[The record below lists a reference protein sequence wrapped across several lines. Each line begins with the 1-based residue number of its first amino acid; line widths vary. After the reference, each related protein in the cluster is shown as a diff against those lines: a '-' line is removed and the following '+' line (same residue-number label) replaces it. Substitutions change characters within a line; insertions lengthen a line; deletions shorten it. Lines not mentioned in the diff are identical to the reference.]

1 MRNLR
6 TIDIVCQ
13 VLDNYGDVGV
23 CWRLARVLA
32 LDGLD
37 VTLWVDD
44 LARLQRLRPSVDIL
58 RDQQSLDGFTLRYW
72 SAQVAPDPA
81 ADLVI
86 GAFGCRLP
94 EATLQRMATR
104 TPAPVWINLEY
115 LSAEDWVEHSH
126 LMPSPHPRLPLVEY
140 FFFPGFTPQTG
151 GLLSE
156 PDLLSQRASFDASER
171 ALFLSNLGVS
181 VPFNSLL
188 VSLFCYPSA
197 PIESLLNMMQS
208 GPPIICL
215 IPEGVTPLAPGAG
228 EKITRG
234 ALTLQGIPF
243 LSPDDYDRLLWSCDL
258 NFVRG
263 EDSASRAQWA
273 AQPMVWQ
280 LYPQHQQVHVH
291 KLEAFMARYCAGLDE
306 PGHTAWCEFS
316 RWWNAEPNYPPD
328 WRALM
333 RALPV
338 LKLHANRWQQRLAA
352 NRALGSA
359 LVEFAREIG

>member
-1 MRNLR
+1 
-6 TIDIVCQ
+6 
-13 VLDNYGDVGV
+13 
-23 CWRLARVLA
+23 
-32 LDGLD
+32 
-37 VTLWVDD
+37 
-44 LARLQRLRPSVDIL
+44 
-58 RDQQSLDGFTLRYW
+58 
-72 SAQVAPDPA
+72 
-81 ADLVI
+81 
-86 GAFGCRLP
+86 
-94 EATLQRMATR
+94 
-104 TPAPVWINLEY
+104 
-115 LSAEDWVEHSH
+115 
-126 LMPSPHPRLPLVEY
+126 
-140 FFFPGFTPQTG
+140 
-151 GLLSE
+151 
-156 PDLLSQRASFDASER
+156 
-171 ALFLSNLGVS
+171 
-181 VPFNSLL
+181 L

-215 IPEGVTPLAPGAG
+215 IPEGVTPLAPGPG

-234 ALTLQGIPF
+234 ALTLQCIPF

-280 LYPQHQQVHVH
+280 LYPQHQQVHLH

-316 RWWNAEPNYPPD
+316 RWWNADPNCSPD
-328 WRALM
+328 SQAFM

-352 NRALGSA
+352 NRALGRA